1 MEYLYR
7 EYGQVKVI
15 NLNKS
20 TAPTFLDALKKE
32 LGVSPSEFEDGWQAY
47 LIEKFVN

>member
-1 MEYLYR
+1 VEYLYR

-20 TAPTFLDALKKE
+20 TAPTFEDALKEK
-32 LGVSPSEFEDGWQAY
+32 GVYGVLKYNKSYIIFAA
-47 LIEKFVN
+47 